1 MTTHCAAPKFLPGI
15 IVTTAGVHTLI
26 ERDELNPVS
35 YLMRHLIG
43 DWGDVDA
50 QDWAENQSALEHGN
64 RLLSVYK
71 ITPELTLWIIT
82 EWDRSVTTMLLPE
95 EY

>member
-1 MTTHCAAPKFLPGI
+1 MLTLFSMGRVVITPGI
-15 IVTTAGVHTLI
+15 DALI
-26 ERDELNPVS
+26 TSGQLNPTP
-35 YLMRHLIG
+35 YLARHLIG

-50 QDWAENQSALEHGN
+50 EDWQTNDRALEHGT
-64 RLLSVYK
+64 RLLSAYNTPAGK
-71 ITPELTLWIIT
+71 IWIIT